1 MARRRGFRHVDC
13 TLESTLRAAL
23 GDNSP
28 NSPNNSPRPAVLLL
42 HARGEPIEDVCA
54 KIARDV
60 TGGGRGDGGG
70 DGGGGG
76 GSGRGRGVV
85 IVLGDD
91 RGLLSDDED
100 TVERLAREYD
110 APLYHVSLGDRMITT

>member
-1 MARRRGFRHVDC
+1 MAHRRGFRHVDS
-13 TLESTLRAAL
+13 TLESSLRAAL

-28 NSPNNSPRPAVLLL
+28 NSPNNPPRPAVLLL

-54 KIARDV
+54 KIARDA
-60 TGGGRGDGGG
+60 TGGGGGDGD

-76 GSGRGRGVV
+76 GGGRGRGVV
-85 IVLGDD
+85 IILGDD
-91 RGLLSDDED
+91 RGLLSDDEA

-110 APLYHVSLGDRMITT
+110 APLYHVSLGDHMITT